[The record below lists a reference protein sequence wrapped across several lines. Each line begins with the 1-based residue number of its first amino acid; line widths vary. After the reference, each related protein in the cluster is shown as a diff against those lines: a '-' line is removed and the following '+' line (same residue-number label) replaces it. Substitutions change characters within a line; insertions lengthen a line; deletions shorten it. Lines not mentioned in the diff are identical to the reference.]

1 MRLSKKND
9 GIQMLDIS
17 FCDIGFAKD
26 GGPTYYEVVR
36 ERWRL
41 ENLPKMPNKNQESN
55 IPLTAE

>member
-1 MRLSKKND
+1 
-9 GIQMLDIS
+9 MLDIS